1 MTTAKAMHRFYPL
14 AILLAALA
22 LLSACRSRTE
32 TRVYIYQPTGNIEI
46 SAELLLEKSITPT
59 LQGSLK

>member
-1 MTTAKAMHRFYPL
+1 MSRLYPL

-32 TRVYIYQPTGNIEI
+32 TRVYIYQPTGDIEI
-46 SAELLLEKSITPT
+46 SAELLLEKSVTPT
-59 LQGSLK
+59 VSGSLK